1 MENSLSVKEEGV
13 SPEGKASEVR
23 NYLLQTAMDVNQ
35 LQRPVPRTLQSGG
48 GDSFAGLTFF
58 LLFVAV
64 FVVAVKYR
72 HL

>member
-1 MENSLSVKEEGV
+1 MSIKEEGV
-13 SPEGKASEVR
+13 STEGKASEVR

-48 GDSFAGLTFF
+48 GGDSFAGLTFF